1 MARTTFSGPLASANG
16 SIHNGRVS
24 IGATGTISAAALA
37 TTGYITCTSV
47 AATTITLPIAVTV
60 AGPPS
65 VQGLVPALNASA
77 GQKFTFIVDNT
88 AGAANVT
95 IAIAAGAANA
105 LSDAATVAASAVA
118 FGRLVVASGVTG
130 MAQFTLMF
138 TGGLTAPTVAN
149 PQPNQALPGT
159 ATGYTLT
166 RTA

>member
-1 MARTTFSGPLASANG
+1 MARTTFSGPVASANG

-24 IGATGTISAAALA
+24 IGATGTISSAALA
-37 TTGYITCTSV
+37 TTGYITCTSA
-47 AATTITLPIAVTV
+47 AATTITLPIAVT
-60 AGPPS
+60 AGV

-88 AGAANVT
+88 AGASAVT